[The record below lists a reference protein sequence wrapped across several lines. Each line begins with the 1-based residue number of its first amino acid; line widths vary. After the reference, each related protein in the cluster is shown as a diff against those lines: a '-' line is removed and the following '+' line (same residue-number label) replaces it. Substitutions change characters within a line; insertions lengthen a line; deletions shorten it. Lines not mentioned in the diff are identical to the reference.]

1 MNMAWG
7 GVGPKRFNCTCTHT
21 SCYATNTCCHIH
33 HATLQTSCYAMD
45 AMWKLSKQP
54 TIIGRRASVAALT
67 PNSLKGCGS
76 SSGVGKMVIRKT
88 WCQSLVALWASN
100 RLKKWEAEKRRALKT
115 CPTKTHS
122 MLQYVTM
129 GLQNLRDFQIYH
141 EMTTALWRPA
151 NLLLARLP
159 LRMFW
164 NRTLQRQN
172 LSQVLPNPPIRPRQV
187 HVRIPGH
194 CKS

>member
-88 WCQSLVALWASN
+88 WCQSLVALWAIDWRN
-100 RLKKWEAEKRRALKT
+100 ERKNVVLWRRALQK
-115 CPTKTHS
+115 PSKTHS
-122 MLQYVTM
+122 MLQYVT

-151 NLLLARLP
+151 SAVATPADVLEQDTRTKAKP
-159 LRMFW
+159 L
-164 NRTLQRQN
+164 TG
-172 LSQVLPNPPIRPRQV
+172 RP
-187 HVRIPGH
+187 
-194 CKS
+194 KSTHP

>member
-21 SCYATNTCCHIH
+21 SCYATNTCCHIR

-76 SSGVGKMVIRKT
+76 SSGVGKMMIRKT

-100 RLKKWEAEKRRALKT
+100 RLKKWEAEKRCALKT
-115 CPTKTHS
+115 CCPTKTNS

-129 GLQNLRDFQIYH
+129 GLQNLRDFQKFYH

-151 NLLLARLP
+151 NFASKTEQLLARLP
-159 LRMFW
+159 LRRDVLEQDT
-164 NRTLQRQN
+164 RTKAKPLTG
-172 LSQVLPNPPIRPRQV
+172 
-187 HVRIPGH
+187 PGP
-194 CKS
+194 KSTHP